1 MEPTRHDTDSR
12 QLLAERPVSQC
23 TVVTG
28 KVLGIDPDNSAVK
41 LSTVQAYFV
50 YSTYLPLRT
59 RLQLLSALETRELH
73 VHSTVYTTVST
84 EPSSMQLYRTGLPHA
99 VCRPRPHPSRRPPR
113 VQPQSPH
120 TSLVDARQMALDSAT
135 RC

>member
-50 YSTYLPLRT
+50 YSTYL
-59 RLQLLSALETRELH
+59 LQLSML
-73 VHSTVYTTVST
+73 TTCLYVLCNS
-84 EPSSMQLYRTGLPHA
+84 QLGAKT
-99 VCRPRPHPSRRPPR
+99 
-113 VQPQSPH
+113 
-120 TSLVDARQMALDSAT
+120 
-135 RC
+135 